1 MQRHSMAEWLFKRK
15 SLFLDLTIRC
25 SPTGDHLSQN
35 CWPLSGVS
43 RTPQC
48 KAPMQHTPCALWQ
61 FVLHCCYLQ
70 WADVASCH
78 SSSVQWWLHGMRS
91 WLALCRKCFQ
101 LVLKELKTLCWKYP
115 MHQNVPSVSKSH
127 LWSTGSPYINKQM
140 WEWNW
145 QPLGPESGNSTQ
157 WHVQEGLQP
166 MGDPLCSRDTPE
178 GLCPVR
184 DLLLRKDIQ
193 GQGSWSQCRVVGTV
207 MLSVRSHR
215 PLCTRQQNSITHS
228 APIACATCSWREESC
243 L

>member
-101 LVLKELKTLCWKYP
+101 QVLKELKTLCWKYP

-127 LWSTGSPYINKQM
+127 PWSTGSPYINRCENETGSHWVRRVETPPNGM
-140 WEWNW
+140 
-145 QPLGPESGNSTQ
+145 S
-157 WHVQEGLQP
+157 
-166 MGDPLCSRDTPE
+166 SRDCSPWVTHCAAGTP
-178 GLCPVR
+178 L
-184 DLLLRKDIQ
+184 KDCVLW
-193 GQGSWSQCRVVGTV
+193 G
-207 MLSVRSHR
+207 
-215 PLCTRQQNSITHS
+215 
-228 APIACATCSWREESC
+228 TCSWERTFRDRAAEASVVW
-243 L
+243 